1 MKPPQSKQSKEYNL
15 HGGVDPVIAN
25 AVSSGKWDGAIYCKL
40 SQALQVFRAHSP
52 QLDYMRISQDG
63 KSFKW
68 WLEKVCKIPWDDTA
82 WNERDETAMSIS
94 VYARYDMM
102 LRYQAKC
109 SDDGDR
115 KEINGILCFLR
126 DAVTLMAIHMSR
138 GYKDHDAWRT
148 ALRLM
153 QHDLPVQK
161 DLIIAQLE
169 SSYHQ
174 MFHNVQ
180 DSWMSGCK
188 RGRDRPARPRGQ
200 PGAAGSASAASGT
213 EGPSMDEGY
222 QPSQPPAVATSAG
235 ASSSQQNAH
244 EMLALLQTN
253 MREESAQVWKANER
267 LHDNFVRVETDLREL
282 RACFGNH
289 AAAQEDIRC
298 LRDALRSAVAEI
310 SRLKSE
316 NSVLRVSLQNNHA
329 EAYHSSMWPSACIPP
344 TTRSGTTGSS
354 YSPCSAPLGSHIRS
368 I

>member
-82 WNERDETAMSIS
+82 WNERNETAMSIS

-115 KEINGILCFLR
+115 KKINGILCFLR

-148 ALRLM
+148 ALSIM
-153 QHDLPVQK
+153 QHDLTVKKISLLRSWRARTTKCSTTCRTHGCQGVREDETDQLGPAVNLVQL
-161 DLIIAQLE
+161 DLRVLRVEPRALQWTKAT
-169 SSYHQ
+169 SQAS
-174 MFHNVQ
+174 
-180 DSWMSGCK
+180 
-188 RGRDRPARPRGQ
+188 RPRGRRPRERAQ
-200 PGAAGSASAASGT
+200 ASKMHTRCWLCFRRTCGRSRPRCGRPT
-213 EGPSMDEGY
+213 RDFMTISC
-222 QPSQPPAVATSAG
+222 
-235 ASSSQQNAH
+235 
-244 EMLALLQTN
+244 
-253 MREESAQVWKANER
+253 VWKQ
-267 LHDNFVRVETDLREL
+267 T
-282 RACFGNH
+282 
-289 AAAQEDIRC
+289 
-298 LRDALRSAVAEI
+298 
-310 SRLKSE
+310 
-316 NSVLRVSLQNNHA
+316 
-329 EAYHSSMWPSACIPP
+329 
-344 TTRSGTTGSS
+344 
-354 YSPCSAPLGSHIRS
+354 
-368 I
+368 